1 MKQSYAHDIFLA
13 EEIGLSVA
21 RNIKIPSSSDVIV
34 KTEET
39 RPTTA
44 SIINHNLHEA
54 NKWYEIKLSRNLR
67 NWQIRCRSNQ
77 NICYSYSPT
86 HQNYFTLSSGD
97 VLSSDTSPNA
107 DLNAIYVMCE
117 TAGVIVEVEVWEK

>member
-44 SIINHNLHEA
+44 SIINHNLHDA
-54 NKWYEIKLSRNLR
+54 NKWYEIKLPREAIT
-67 NWQIRCRSNQ
+67 WQMTARGNNEIN
-77 NICYSYSPT
+77 YSFSPREVLIKKG
-86 HQNYFTLSSGD
+86 FTLERMEKD
-97 VLSSDTSPNA
+97 WKEFVKEVLKQK
-107 DLNAIYVMCE
+107 V
-117 TAGVIVEVEVWEK
+117 